1 MRDDVKKVKGELERL
16 SEVSSNEQKPGAGGD
31 DNRHLAKESSSD
43 ITCGGLAN
51 KEQTMQDSVKKIEGE
66 LKRLREVSSKEQQP
80 ATESRTKSAD
90 GGEELASEPSKLT
103 SSEKDVSMKIEGAG
117 ESKRLSEVISKE
129 QKPATETPTRSADCS
144 SKSDGDED
152 LASEPSKPTSSE
164 KDVSMEIEGA
174 TESEGLSEVIS
185 KEQKS
190 PTETLTKSADG
201 DEDIASMPSKVTSS
215 KKEVEGAAE
224 SEGLSEMSSKEQTL
238 ATEATTPSADGSCKS
253 SVVEDAAS
261 QPSRSTSSEK
271 SSCSDK
277 STDRDGTPSADGS
290 GKSSVVEDAAS
301 QPSRSTSSEKSS
313 CSDKSTDRDGTPSA
327 DGSGKSSGDKASE
340 PSKLT
345 SSEKS
350 SHSNDSRDEKQTNQE
365 DDSRLKS
372 DSDEDLVSEPSKL
385 TSSNSSSQDKSK
397 DEKSTDQRS
406 TPSDDD
412 GSKLSSEEHP
422 LAKKEVDSAEV
433 DIKDPKSTNL
443 DAPSSDTIGKS
454 DSAEIISK
462 DSKSTDL
469 DASLSDHIGKSSGD
483 EESFPKPTKRTPS
496 DTGSSQGEPTPSDTG
511 SSQGEPIAKKP
522 KLASSSGSAEIAC
535 DSEATVDSPAA
546 SKRELWWGVD
556 P

>member
-277 STDRDGTPSADGS
+277 STDRDGTPSA
-290 GKSSVVEDAAS
+290 V
-301 QPSRSTSSEKSS
+301 
-313 CSDKSTDRDGTPSA
+313 
-327 DGSGKSSGDKASE
+327 GSGKSSGDKASE